1 MCWTIDG
8 ISWNINWI
16 WWRLNG
22 IGRHIDGISWNI
34 DEICW
39 NMNGIRWEMNRICWN
54 INGISWNINGICWKI
69 NGIRWTIDGICL
81 PQGHPKPRPPAAEA
95 EGNIHPARLLD
106 SRCHHF
112 GPRPSTNL
120 RRIGTLGARLKLDF
134 LRSAAEGQLT
144 RDCPELSPNG
154 PVSKIATKAWHKLDA
169 GLTHLRFGRIVW
181 LSTISYYLR

>member
-1 MCWTIDG
+1 MFEYQW
-8 ISWNINWI
+8 
-16 WWRLNG
+16 
-22 IGRHIDGISWNI
+22 HIL
-34 DEICW
+34 EYQW
-39 NMNGIRWEMNRICWN
+39 NMLE
-54 INGISWNINGICWKI
+54 I

-120 RRIGTLGARLKLDF
+120 RRIGTFGARLKLDF

-181 LSTISYYLR
+181 LSTISYYLRQTANGICLNTHQIYIECVCALRLLLLPQLYYYYDTAPLKTVWFYSTWV